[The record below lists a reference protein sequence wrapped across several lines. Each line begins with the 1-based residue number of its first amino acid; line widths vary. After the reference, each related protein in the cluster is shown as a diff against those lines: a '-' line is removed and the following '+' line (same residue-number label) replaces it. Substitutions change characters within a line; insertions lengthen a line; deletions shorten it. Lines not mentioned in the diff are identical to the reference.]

1 MNYFSKLIK
10 DATFSF
16 RSRIEGAQLLEDRF
30 DETEY
35 QVWLVDV
42 LRKHFLYEIH
52 RKG

>member
-10 DATFSF
+10 DARFSF

-30 DETEY
+30 DEQY